1 MTFRGIRIL
10 LLLALLTFAAGMT
23 YWERLVVTQWFRPLE
38 VVIYPVDGD
47 GSGMVRDYLQGL
59 DESRF
64 QEIRAFLEKQSVR
77 YVGREMPLAAIRMG
91 TEIRE
96 TPPVPSSTGRGAVE
110 SLLWSLKLR
119 YFAFRHTPFLDSLG
133 RVRLF
138 VVYHEGEE
146 GKPLQHS
153 LGLRKGLIGVVH
165 VFAQEKQDRQN
176 NVVITHELLHAL
188 GASDKYDVHG
198 MPVYPEGFGEPGDGP
213 RYPQKTAEI
222 MAGRVALAPQKAEI
236 PESLDACV
244 VGYRTAYELNW

>member
-10 LLLALLTFAAGMT
+10 LLLALLVLVAGMT
-23 YWERLVVTQWFRPLE
+23 YWERLVVTQWSRPLE

-47 GSGMVRDYLQGL
+47 GSGKVRDYLGAL

-64 QEIRAFLEKQSVR
+64 QEIRAFLEKQSAR
-77 YVGREMPLAAIRMG
+77 YVGKEMPLAAIRMERAVG
-91 TEIRE
+91 EI
-96 TPPVPSSTGRGAVE
+96 PPAPSGRGAME

-119 YFAFRHTPFLDSLG
+119 YFALRHTHFLDSFG

-146 GKPLQHS
+146 GRPLQHS
-153 LGLRKGLIGVVH
+153 LGLQKGLIGVVH

-188 GASDKYDVHG
+188 GASDKYDASG
-198 MPVYPEGFGEPGDGP
+198 MPAYPEGFGEPGDGP
-213 RYPQKTAEI
+213 RYPQRTAEI
-222 MAGRVALAPQKAEI
+222 MAGRLALAPQKAEI

-244 VGYRTAYELNW
+244 VGYRTAYEINW